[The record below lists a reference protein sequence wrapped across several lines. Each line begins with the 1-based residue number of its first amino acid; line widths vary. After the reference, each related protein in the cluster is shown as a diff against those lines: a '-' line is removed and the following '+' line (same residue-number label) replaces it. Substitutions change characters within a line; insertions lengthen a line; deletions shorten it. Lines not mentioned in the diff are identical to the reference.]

1 MGGSSPKPD
10 PAIAKRQQEELDRAE
25 AERDRLR
32 QERNQESA
40 AARRGRRGRLSLLA
54 TEGRE
59 LGTKSLLGGDR

>member
-1 MGGSSPKPD
+1 MGGRSPRPD
-10 PAIAKRQQEELDRAE
+10 PNIAKRQQEELDRAE

-32 QERNQESA
+32 KERNEASA

-59 LGTKSLLGGDR
+59 LGVKSLLGGDR